1 MAGQVEDEAVKTTV
15 EAPASGQIDAPTR
28 TDARSDNT
36 HALVVFTTRA
46 LFICFAVFGALF
58 LITPDGVI
66 TRVGQVGALF
76 GQFATAPRSD
86 EKLCLGLGVA
96 YMAVIAAI
104 ALLVSFD
111 VPRYRPL
118 LLVLAAGKTVSS
130 LCGLGFF
137 VSDGVFVY
145 LANFVVDGLLV
156 ALALGCWVL
165 AHRVEARTPG

>member
-1 MAGQVEDEAVKTTV
+1 VEDEAVRTT
-15 EAPASGQIDAPTR
+15 AAGPASGQTASATH
-28 TDARSDNT
+28 TYARSGNR

-46 LFICFAVFGALF
+46 LCVCFAVVGALF
-58 LITPDGVI
+58 FITPDGVI
-66 TRVGQVGALF
+66 TRVDQVGALF

-86 EKLCLGLGVA
+86 EKLWLGLGVA

-111 VPRYRPL
+111 VARYRPL
-118 LLVLAAGKTVSS
+118 LLVLAAGKAVSS
-130 LCGLGFF
+130 LCGLWFF

-145 LANFVVDGLLV
+145 LANFIVDGSLV
-156 ALALGCWVL
+156 VLALCCWVL